1 MSASKD
7 DSGLP
12 ISHDGS
18 RDRVVPPTGFTASL
32 TTFTSAAMAF
42 LVVFALA
49 LALAADRLSD
59 RWSAALSGG
68 ATLRIS
74 ALAEQMDS
82 QLAQA
87 VQVLKTTPGIAE
99 VRVIT
104 PEEQQALLEPWF
116 GPDLPVDVLPVPR
129 LIDIREDG
137 RGYDPQG
144 LRLRLAAEVPGAVL
158 DDHSR
163 WQRPLVKA
171 AQRVWALGLFSIVL
185 MGATSAA
192 MITLATRAAMA
203 ANAQVVAVLRL
214 IGARDSYIASAFV
227 RRFTLRAFFGAATG
241 TAAGALAMYLLPS
254 KNDQAMIL
262 SGLGFQ
268 QLQWLW
274 LLALPPI
281 IAAVAFFATR
291 QATRRELRR
300 LR

>member
-1 MSASKD
+1 M
-7 DSGLP
+7 
-12 ISHDGS
+12 
-18 RDRVVPPTGFTASL
+18 
-32 TTFTSAAMAF
+32 
-42 LVVFALA
+42 
-49 LALAADRLSD
+49 
-59 RWSAALSGG
+59 
-68 ATLRIS
+68 
-74 ALAEQMDS
+74 
-82 QLAQA
+82 
-87 VQVLKTTPGIAE
+87 
-99 VRVIT
+99 RVIT

-116 GPDLPVDVLPVPR
+116 GPDLPVDALPVPR

-227 RRFTLRAFFGAATG
+227 RRFTLRAFFGAAIG

>member
-1 MSASKD
+1 MSAPKD

-59 RWSAALSGG
+59 RWSAALAGG

-74 ALAEQMDS
+74 APAEQMDS

-87 VQVLKTTPGIAE
+87 VQVLKTTPGVAE

-104 PEEQQALLEPWF
+104 PDEQQALLEPWF

-163 WQRPLVKA
+163 WQRPLVRA

-227 RRFTLRAFFGAATG
+227 RRFTLRAFFGAAIG
-241 TAAGALAMYLLPS
+241 TAAGALAVYLLPS